1 MLSPEQNLQLTQV
14 GPGTPMGEV
23 MRRHW
28 HPVAGIDELDRHPVK
43 AVRLLGED
51 LVLYRDLSGNYGL
64 VERYCAHRRAD
75 LSHGFVEREGLR
87 CNYHGWQYDATG
99 RCIAQP
105 YQDMVAPQAGM
116 RERVRLQACRVQAHA
131 GLLWAYLGPDPAPLL
146 PDWEPFHW
154 TNGFVQVAFAE
165 VPCNWLQAQENSIDP
180 VHFEWMHANW
190 GRRLRGETRGYAPTH
205 LKLDFEEFEHG
216 FIYKRITEDTDE
228 HHPLWT
234 TGRVCLW
241 PHGFFLGDH
250 FEWRVP
256 VDDENLLSVTWSF
269 IRVPRES
276 EPYVQQSIPTWYAP
290 IRDARTGRLINTHVI
305 NQDIVAWV
313 GQGRVTDRTR
323 ENLAA
328 SDRGVTM
335 IRRQYFKDIDAVAQ
349 GRDPKGVFR
358 DPAAAQRVALPC
370 GDWRDFLERSLPRDE
385 YARHPKWSK
394 LLHHFVFHP
403 GQPDWVRQACEAAT
417 GVAMRDVDVVDV

>member
-64 VERYCAHRRAD
+64 MERHCAHRRAD

-87 CNYHGWQYDATG
+87 CNYHGWQYDA
-99 RCIAQP
+99 R
-105 YQDMVAPQAGM
+105 
-116 RERVRLQACRVQAHA
+116 
-131 GLLWAYLGPDPAPLL
+131 
-146 PDWEPFHW
+146 
-154 TNGFVQVAFAE
+154 
-165 VPCNWLQAQENSIDP
+165 
-180 VHFEWMHANW
+180 
-190 GRRLRGETRGYAPTH
+190 
-205 LKLDFEEFEHG
+205 
-216 FIYKRITEDTDE
+216 
-228 HHPLWT
+228 
-234 TGRVCLW
+234 
-241 PHGFFLGDH
+241 
-250 FEWRVP
+250 
-256 VDDENLLSVTWSF
+256 
-269 IRVPRES
+269 
-276 EPYVQQSIPTWYAP
+276 
-290 IRDARTGRLINTHVI
+290 
-305 NQDIVAWV
+305 
-313 GQGRVTDRTR
+313 GQGSVTDRTR